1 MGYIEALLQNC
12 ECIQKSGFR
21 HCESSCMFC
30 IWIVQVKYMMTAWE
44 SFHWSD
50 FALPLWETAPALA
63 LSVAARRAANNAPLW
78 AAWIKVSRAWK
89 LNFVPTKTSA
99 CQLWFEGR
107 TQTLPRN
114 APPPLH
120 RGSLQFQP
128 ASLCTLLS
136 VFLLCAREKGL
147 ICSQHAERAV
157 SRQWPRHAFPRTP
170 LHPSDLRILK
180 ANQIR
185 RWRGKIQ

>member
-1 MGYIEALLQNC
+1 
-12 ECIQKSGFR
+12 
-21 HCESSCMFC
+21 MFC

-99 CQLWFEGR
+99 CQLWFESKPCLETRRRLCIEALCSSNLHHSAHYFLFFCFVPEKKVWYVLNCPTCWKSCEQAMASPCISTDSSSSFRSSNLESKPNTKMARKNTIKAIDIDSKR
-107 TQTLPRN
+107 THN
-114 APPPLH
+114 DNDN
-120 RGSLQFQP
+120 
-128 ASLCTLLS
+128 
-136 VFLLCAREKGL
+136 E
-147 ICSQHAERAV
+147 
-157 SRQWPRHAFPRTP
+157 
-170 LHPSDLRILK
+170 
-180 ANQIR
+180 
-185 RWRGKIQ
+185 